1 MACRHAVS
9 DHQREQVGAAD
20 SKNASDRGA
29 DEASQTN
36 PPQPPFEEHDA
47 EPHEGAYSR
56 IQFAGEP
63 ERLDYVTGNC
73 NHQDEKKTYKN

>member
-1 MACRHAVS
+1 MACRHAIS

-20 SKNASDRGA
+20 SKNASDRST

-47 EPHEGAYSR
+47 EPYQGAHSG
-56 IQFAGEP
+56 IQLAGES
-63 ERLDYVTGNC
+63 ERFDYIRGNC
-73 NHQDEKKTYKN
+73 NHQNEKKTYKN